1 MAEPQT
7 AESQTSARKVVVSGA
22 SGFVGSHVVAELQ
35 RLNYKVLRLVRN
47 AKAPGPN
54 DLLWQP
60 ELGVAQPER
69 LAGCSAI
76 IHLAGRSIAAA
87 RWSEREKNRI
97 YESRV
102 TATKQL
108 VKQLLQLEDRPPV
121 FISAS
126 AVGIYGEGGD
136 QVMDENSP
144 AGEGFLADVAKDWEA
159 AAAPLADAGVRVAF
173 ARFGIVLDPAE
184 GALAKML
191 PLFRYGLG
199 GRLASGKHTGAGLPS
214 RMSLPHCFGCWKIP
228 TPPALTTA
236 WLRNRLRM
244 SCSRGCSPI
253 HWAALPCSL
262 HLNSR
267 CG

>member
-102 TATKQL
+102 TATKQTR
-108 VKQLLQLEDRPPV
+108 QTTFAAR
-121 FISAS
+121 
-126 AVGIYGEGGD
+126 G
-136 QVMDENSP
+136 SP
-144 AGEGFLADVAKDWEA
+144 ASFHQRIGC
-159 AAAPLADAGVRVAF
+159 
-173 ARFGIVLDPAE
+173 
-184 GALAKML
+184 
-191 PLFRYGLG
+191 RYL
-199 GRLASGKHTGAGLPS
+199 
-214 RMSLPHCFGCWKIP
+214 W
-228 TPPALTTA
+228 
-236 WLRNRLRM
+236 
-244 SCSRGCSPI
+244 
-253 HWAALPCSL
+253 
-262 HLNSR
+262 
-267 CG
+267 